1 MGECRVWMLLFT
13 VSFLSWF
20 QVVDL
25 VTDVAQTSAEVAEAA
40 RRASTVG
47 LLSEMQRAS
56 AEGLFNSAQRAMAV
70 GLFSDAQR
78 AMAVELF
85 SDAQSTRATAID
97 LVHRAQRASDVGLDQ
112 DAGNSAAQQPQN
124 ARAKDQRQ
132 QQSERRSAHAKGDTR
147 YATTVGSYHKSLER
161 EAPLPDSVAKQVLVP
176 KDAPPVRS

>member
-56 AEGLFNSAQRAMAV
+56 AEGLYNS
-70 GLFSDAQR
+70 AQR